1 MFGSGSNHGIYAQF
15 LAQSSLTN
23 GGRAVGLL
31 RGAGTRMALWFY
43 AMMRM
48 LRVRQ
53 PLTATIHQQKFVD
66 LSLNETVGAA
76 VRDIKDDK
84 FWKCCYIVLRA
95 VFPALKLLRYCDK
108 STPAMDKIYYL
119 SHRTTIA
126 LEKSEEHLNDEA
138 LFGDM
143 PNSCNLYRERSIIGG
158 DSDDDNDDDELMFSN
173 DLTPTSDNSDDD
185 DDGDITA
192 ERPKSFGR
200 LFIWHWEKRKLRI
213 EHEYAITGW
222 ALCVMEDI
230 RKDVSSRMTG
240 EHQSAIDKVVTRLHA
255 PPCANSNPSVSSMTM
270 AEILDTFW
278 NEFKAFQQRLY
289 PYDATSRWLSVDV
302 LNGNSYLWHEK
313 YSMRTTKVLGYVAC
327 RVTSKLCGIGA
338 AERSWGGVKQIKTG
352 KRSHLSGASTEKRSI
367 LFVSAKVTHSRI
379 KSDRLVGLDAR
390 GGNDAFGDDDINFN
404 LQLEKF
410 GVDMAALKNVPV
422 QRIFRAW
429 VEDWEEEARKKND
442 CVTEAQLLAKYK
454 GLVFR
459 DPDTDLAFKVW
470 EQNLEFRRG
479 RGDGGWYVIGECADD
494 PNNVQTEAF
503 TLEIACQLIGETEQ
517 EEGIQVIQKDE
528 E

>member
-15 LAQSSLTN
+15 MAQSSLTN
-23 GGRAVGLL
+23 RGRAVGLL

-48 LRVRQ
+48 IRVRQ

-108 STPAMDKIYYL
+108 STPAMDKIFYL

-126 LEKSEEHLNDEA
+126 LEKSEEFLNDEA

-143 PNSCNLYRERSIIGG
+143 PNSCLLNRERSVLGG
-158 DSDDDNDDDELMFSN
+158 DSDDDDSDDVLFSN
-173 DLTPTSDNSDDD
+173 DDSDDD
-185 DDGDITA
+185 DNGEINS
-192 ERPKSFGR
+192 EQPKSFGQ
-200 LFIWHWEKRKLRI
+200 LFIWHWNKRKLRI
-213 EHEYAITGW
+213 EHEYAIAGW
-222 ALCVMEDI
+222 ALCVMDDI
-230 RKDVSSRMTG
+230 RKDVLLRMT
-240 EHQSAIDKVVTRLHA
+240 EVHQSAIDMVVTRLHA
-255 PPCANSNPSVSSMTM
+255 PPCANTNPAISSMLIP
-270 AEILDTFW
+270 EILDTFW

-289 PYDATSRWLSVDV
+289 PFDAASRWLSVDIV
-302 LNGNSYLWHEK
+302 NGNSYLWHEK
-313 YSMRTTKVLGYVAC
+313 YSMRATKVLGYVAC

-352 KRSHLSGASTEKRSI
+352 KRSHLSGTSTEKRSI

-379 KSDRLVGLDAR
+379 KSDRLEGLDAR
-390 GGNDAFGDDDINFN
+390 GDTFGDDDINFN
-404 LQLEKF
+404 SQLEKF
-410 GVDMAALKNVPV
+410 GVDMAALKNVPI
-422 QRIFRAW
+422 QRIFCAW

-442 CVTEAQLLAKYK
+442 CVTEAKLLAKYK
-454 GLVFR
+454 GLIFC

-494 PNNVQTEAF
+494 PDNVQTEAF
-503 TLEIACQLIGETEQ
+503 TLEIACQLIGETKQ
-517 EEGIQVIQKDE
+517 EEGILVIKQDE

>member
-1 MFGSGSNHGIYAQF
+1 M
-15 LAQSSLTN
+15 
-23 GGRAVGLL
+23 
-31 RGAGTRMALWFY
+31 
-43 AMMRM
+43 
-48 LRVRQ
+48 
-53 PLTATIHQQKFVD
+53 
-66 LSLNETVGAA
+66 
-76 VRDIKDDK
+76 
-84 FWKCCYIVLRA
+84 
-95 VFPALKLLRYCDK
+95 
-108 STPAMDKIYYL
+108 
-119 SHRTTIA
+119 
-126 LEKSEEHLNDEA
+126 
-138 LFGDM
+138 
-143 PNSCNLYRERSIIGG
+143 SIP
-158 DSDDDNDDDELMFSN
+158 D
-173 DLTPTSDNSDDD
+173 
-185 DDGDITA
+185 
-192 ERPKSFGR
+192 
-200 LFIWHWEKRKLRI
+200 
-213 EHEYAITGW
+213 
-222 ALCVMEDI
+222 
-230 RKDVSSRMTG
+230 
-240 EHQSAIDKVVTRLHA
+240 
-255 PPCANSNPSVSSMTM
+255 
-270 AEILDTFW
+270 ILDTFW
-278 NEFKAFQQRLY
+278 NEFKAFQLRSD
-289 PYDATSRWLSVDV
+289 PYEAASRWLSVDV

-390 GGNDAFGDDDINFN
+390 GGNDAFGDDDINFD